1 MKKIFT
7 TLAFF
12 SLTALLNAQ
21 NVGIGTPTPNAS
33 AKLEITDANRGVL
46 IPRIAL
52 TATNAATPVTTP
64 ATSLLVYNTATAG
77 TTPNNVTPGYYYWD
91 GVKWV
96 RLLNGESSDWKLL
109 GNTGIVSPAN
119 PATYGTSLIGAVENW
134 IGTSGAQDFVVG
146 TNNIERLRVKQTNG
160 WIGIGTAAPTN
171 ILDVSSGTGDAI
183 FGHSNNVGGYLGRET
198 NITFGTPVQTLQGA
212 GVYANNPAAGYTSIY
227 AQSAGAATVAA
238 NISFSDVWMASYNY
252 VQNASA
258 TYNPSA
264 NYNQLNVTSTTLAGN
279 QIALRGYMNR
289 TVTGNPGYSIGI
301 QGIANSTNQDA
312 FGVQGLAYGSTAT
325 RAGGYFEALNAAS
338 TSQAFAYVGTTVGGI
353 NRKITG
359 TNAVSEIIPTPNH
372 GRITMTA
379 PESPEYWYQDYGTA
393 EMINGRAHVD
403 IDPILADIVII
414 DAQNPIRAFFTPQDM
429 LNFNG
434 AAIVNQTATGFDIVE
449 LNGGRNNGKVQ
460 YQIIVRPK
468 TGYGEGRFPQA
479 PGPAYLKADKEPAAA
494 KAKNQPNDGRTI
506 FYWPADHDVYKY
518 NPEDHVPVGEIIPA
532 GPNVGKVK
540 LGNGKY
546 GEGIPA
552 QRPST
557 EK

>member
-12 SLTALLNAQ
+12 SLTALLSAQ
-21 NVGIGTPTPNAS
+21 NVGIGTPTPDAS
-33 AKLEITDANRGVL
+33 AKLEVTDANRGVL

-52 TATNAATPVTTP
+52 TATNAAAPVTTP
-64 ATSLLVYNTATAG
+64 ATSLLLYNTATAG
-77 TTPNNVTPGYYYWD
+77 TIPNNVIPGYYYWD

-96 RLLNGESSDWKLL
+96 RLLNAESNDWKLT
-109 GNTGIVSPAN
+109 GNAGTV
-119 PATYGTSLIGAVENW
+119 ATTNF
-134 IGTSGAQDFVVG
+134 IGTTDAIDFV
-146 TNNIERLRVKQTNG
+146 TRTSNTERMRINAAGNV
-160 WIGIGTAAPTN
+160 GIGTTAPVSK
-171 ILDVSSGTGDAI
+171 LEVSSGALADAI

-198 NITFGTPVQTLQGA
+198 NITFGTPLQTLQGA
-212 GVYANNPAAGYTSIY
+212 GVYANNPAAGYTSIF

-238 NISFSDVWMASYNY
+238 NIAFSDVWMASYNY

-264 NYNQLNVTSTTLAGN
+264 NYNQLNITSTTLAGN
-279 QIALRGYMNR
+279 QIALRGFLDR
-289 TVTGNPGYSIGI
+289 AVTGNPGYSIGV
-301 QGIANSTNQDA
+301 QGLANSTSQDA
-312 FGVQGLAYGSTAT
+312 FGVQGLAFSNSTT
-325 RAGGYFEALNAAS
+325 RAGGYFEALNYAGA
-338 TSQAFAYVGTTVGGI
+338 SQAYAYVGTSVGGI

-434 AAIVNQTATGFDIVE
+434 AAITNQSSTGFDIVE

-479 PGPAYLKADKEPAAA
+479 AGPAYLKADKEPTAA

-518 NPEDHVPVGEIIPA
+518 NPEDHVPVGDVIPA
-532 GPNVGKVK
+532 GPNAGKVK

-546 GEGIPA
+546 SDGLPA
-552 QRPST
+552 QIPST

>member
-1 MKKIFT
+1 MNRIFYT
-7 TLAFF
+7 F
-12 SLTALLNAQ
+12 ALLSLIGTLTAQ

-46 IPRIAL
+46 IPRVAL
-52 TATNAATPVTTP
+52 TATNAAGPVTTP
-64 ATSLLVYNTATAG
+64 ATSLLIYNTATAG
-77 TTPNNVTPGYYYWD
+77 TIPNNVIPGFYYWD

-96 RLLNGESSDWKLL
+96 RLLNAESNDWKLS
-109 GNTGIVSPAN
+109 GNALTNDPAA
-119 PATYGTSLIGAVENW
+119 PATYGTSIIGATENW
-134 IGTSGAQDFVVG
+134 VGTTDAQDFVLG
-146 TNNIERLRVKQTNG
+146 TNNIERFRVKQATG
-160 WIGIGTAAPTN
+160 RIGIGTAAPANT
-171 ILDVSSGTGDAI
+171 LEVSSGTGDAV

-198 NITFGTPVQTLQGA
+198 NITFGTPLQTLQGA
-212 GVYANNPAAGYTSIY
+212 GVYANNPAAGYTSIF

-238 NISFSDVWMASYNY
+238 NIAFSDVWMASYNY

-258 TYNPSA
+258 TNNPSA
-264 NYNQLNVTSTTLAGN
+264 NYNQLNITSTTLGGN
-279 QIALRGYMNR
+279 QIAVRGFLDR
-289 TVTGNPGYSIGI
+289 AVTGNPGYSIGV
-301 QGIANSTNQDA
+301 QGLANSTSQDA
-312 FGVQGLAYGSTAT
+312 FGVQGLAFSNSTT
-325 RAGGYFEALNAAS
+325 RAGGYFEALTYANA
-338 TSQAFAYVGTTVGGI
+338 SQAYAYVGTSVGGI

-393 EMINGRAHVD
+393 EMVNGRAHVD

-414 DAQNPIRAFFTPQDM
+414 DVQNPIRAFFTPQDM

-434 AAIVNQTATGFDIVE
+434 AAITNQSSTGFDIVE

-479 PGPAYLKADKEPAAA
+479 AGPAYLKADKEPAAA

-546 GEGIPA
+546 SEGIPA

>member
-64 ATSLLVYNTATAG
+64 ATSLLVFNTATAG

-96 RLLNGESSDWKLL
+96 RLLNAESSDWKLT
-109 GNTGIVSPAN
+109 GNAGTVA
-119 PATYGTSLIGAVENW
+119 ATNF
-134 IGTSGAQDFVVG
+134 IGTTDAIDFVTRTSNLERMRINAAGNVG
-146 TNNIERLRVKQTNG
+146 
-160 WIGIGTAAPTN
+160 IGIAVPVSK
-171 ILDVSSGTGDAI
+171 LEVSSGALADAI

-198 NITFGTPVQTLQGA
+198 NITFGTPLQTLQGA
-212 GVYANNPAAGYTSIY
+212 GVYANNPAAGYTSIF

-238 NISFSDVWMASYNY
+238 NIAFSDVWMASYNY

-264 NYNQLNVTSTTLAGN
+264 NYNQLNITSTTLAGN
-279 QIALRGYMNR
+279 QIALRGFLDR
-289 TVTGNPGYSIGI
+289 AVTGNPGYSIGV
-301 QGIANSTNQDA
+301 QGLANSTSQDA
-312 FGVQGLAYGSTAT
+312 FGVQGLAFSNSTT
-325 RAGGYFEALNAAS
+325 RAGGYFEALTYAGA
-338 TSQAFAYVGTTVGGI
+338 SQAYAYVGSSVGL

-434 AAIVNQTATGFDIVE
+434 AAIINQNSTGFDIVE

>member
-1 MKKIFT
+1 MNKIFT
-7 TLAFF
+7 TLLFLG
-12 SLTALLNAQ
+12 SISLLNAQ
-21 NVGIGTPTPNAS
+21 NVGIGTATPNAS

-46 IPRIAL
+46 IPRVAL
-52 TATNAATPVTTP
+52 TATNAAAPVTAP
-64 ATSLLVYNTATAG
+64 ATSLLVYNTSTAG
-77 TTPNNVTPGYYYWD
+77 TSPNNVTPGYYYWD
-91 GVKWV
+91 GTKWV
-96 RLLNGESSDWKLL
+96 RLLSGESSDWKLT
-109 GNTGIVSPAN
+109 GNAGTV
-119 PATYGTSLIGAVENW
+119 ATTNF
-134 IGTSGAQDFVVG
+134 IGTTDAIDFV
-146 TNNIERLRVKQTNG
+146 TRTSNTERMRVTAAGNV
-160 WIGIGTAAPTN
+160 GIGTAAPSSK
-171 ILDVSSGTGDAI
+171 LEVSSGASADGI

-212 GVYANNPAAGYTSIY
+212 GVYANNPAAGYTSIF

-238 NISFSDVWMASYNY
+238 NIAFSDVWMASYNY
-252 VQNASA
+252 VQNGSA
-258 TYNPSA
+258 TYNPTA
-264 NYNQLNVTSTTLAGN
+264 NYNQLNITSTTLGGN
-279 QIALRGYMNR
+279 HIALRGFLDR
-289 TVTGNPGYSIGI
+289 AVTGNPGYSIGV
-301 QGIANSTNQDA
+301 QGLANSQNQDA
-312 FGVQGLAYGSTAT
+312 YGVQGLAFCNTT
-325 RAGGYFEALNAAS
+325 TKAGGYFEALSYAG
-338 TSQAFAYVGTTVGGI
+338 TSQAYAYVGTTVGAI

-359 TNAVSEIIPTPNH
+359 TNSVSEIIPTSNH

-393 EMINGRAHVD
+393 VMVNGRAHVD

-429 LNFNG
+429 LQFNG

-449 LNGGRNNGKVQ
+449 LNGGTNNGKVQ

-494 KAKNQPNDGRTI
+494 KAANQPNDGRKI

-518 NPEDHVPVGEIIPA
+518 NPEDMVPVGDVIPA
-532 GPNVGKVK
+532 GPNAGKVK
-540 LGNGKY
+540 LVNGKY

-552 QRPST
+552 QKPST

>member
-1 MKKIFT
+1 MKRIITT
-7 TLAFF
+7 TL
-12 SLTALLNAQ
+12 LTALASSNLFAQ
-21 NVGIGTPTPNAS
+21 NVGIGTSTPNAS

-52 TATNAATPVTTP
+52 TAANSAGPVTAP

-77 TTPNNVTPGYYYWD
+77 VAPNNVTPGYYYWS
-91 GVKWV
+91 GSAWV
-96 RLLNGESSDWKLL
+96 RLLNTESSDWKLL
-109 GNTGIVSPAN
+109 GNAGTTAAAN
-119 PATYGTSLIGAVENW
+119 F
-134 IGTSGAQDFVVG
+134 IGTTDAIDFV
-146 TNNIERLRVKQTNG
+146 TRTANTERMRVTAAGNV
-160 WIGIGTAAPTN
+160 GIGLTVPTAK
-171 ILDVSSGTGDAI
+171 LEVSSGALADGI

-198 NITFGTPVQTLQGA
+198 NITFGTPLQTLQGA
-212 GVYANNPAAGYTSIY
+212 GVYAGNPTAGYTSIFS
-227 AQSAGAATVAA
+227 QSSGAATVSA

-264 NYNQLNVTSTTLAGN
+264 NYNQLNITSTTLAGN
-279 QIALRGYMNR
+279 QIALRGYLDR
-289 TVTGNPGYSIGI
+289 AVTGNPGYSIGV
-301 QGIANSTNQDA
+301 QGLANSTSQDA
-312 FGVQGLAYGSTAT
+312 FGVQGLAFSNSTT
-325 RAGGYFEALNAAS
+325 RAGGYFEALTYAGTSAAY
-338 TSQAFAYVGTTVGGI
+338 AYVGTSVGAI

-429 LNFNG
+429 LYFNG

-449 LNGGRNNGKVQ
+449 LNGGSNNGKVQ

-494 KAKNQPNDGRTI
+494 KTLNQPNDGRTI
-506 FYWPADHDVYKY
+506 FYWPADHIVYKY
-518 NPEDHVPVGEIIPA
+518 NPEDMIPIGDVVPA
-532 GPNVGKVK
+532 GPNAGKIK
-540 LGNGKY
+540 LGNGVY
-546 GEGIPA
+546 SEGLPA
-552 QRPST
+552 ERIST
-557 EK
+557 EKK